1 MSPIFGMILV
11 VIVAKIWNKLRP
23 FSEEERRRLDRM
35 DDARR
40 YRNYTDY

>member
-11 VIVAKIWNKLRP
+11 VVVAKIWHKLRP
-23 FSEEERRRLDRM
+23 LSPEEQRKLDRLDE
-35 DDARR
+35 ARR